1 MGRPKKTVPSVRFG
15 CCIPTDLDARVE
27 KHLFSEVED
36 RVPHGAKSTFV
47 EGLIREYFEK
57 LDSDTA
63 AIAAQLETQS

>member
-15 CCIPTDLDARVE
+15 CCLPQDLDDRLS

-47 EGLIREYFEK
+47 ESLIRDYFTKIDGEV
-57 LDSDTA
+57 S
-63 AIAAQLETQS
+63 AIENQLEL